1 MMKIILMKKH
11 LINLLLMAKKQL
23 RVFGEYYEAVLCCIL
38 NDIEYKRISKH
49 PTRPNT
55 SRDWV
60 VVQNNKKVLRDV

>member
-1 MMKIILMKKH
+1 
-11 LINLLLMAKKQL
+11 MAKKQL